1 MQTQLFQCVV
11 ALGQAKP
18 GDNLDPI
25 AVVVVLALAATAAWT
40 FIELTKE
47 RKKLRAL
54 AQQLSQA
61 RAAANE
67 QGANPERERNQV
79 MFEQHKQMN
88 ALQIAKLSA
97 EVEMLR
103 VQAAKPDEVRDRF
116 EAGKEYHEL
125 MVEKT
130 RLEIESLRL
139 HVVEL
144 RKRLEDWRSDAE

>member
-1 MQTQLFQCVV
+1 MQTQLFQCVL
-11 ALGQAKP
+11 AATQRDWDWMEIGA
-18 GDNLDPI
+18 
-25 AVVVVLALAATAAWT
+25 ALAAVGGVVATMVSL
-40 FIELTKE
+40 ELRTE
-47 RKKLRAL
+47 RKKTKAL
-54 AQQLSQA
+54 SAQLAQA

-67 QGANPERERNQV
+67 QSANPERERNQV

-144 RKRLEDWRSDAE
+144 RKRIEDWRSDAE